1 MTNAEIRQ
9 VLDNLSTH
17 SYTASISDNREKKT
31 AIVVSHCM
39 QKNGAPMALLSYIKQ
54 LKEEYEIFILSPSDG
69 PIREDYV
76 SAGFSVYIGQPEDYH
91 SDTFRSILSAMNFY
105 LCNTII
111 THKYIFLA
119 YNQSVPTIWW
129 IHEPPEHIE
138 LCLPYLQSE
147 YYCSPNIMI
156 ATVSKPS
163 QAAITQLL
171 HLPCSILPII
181 VEDAFATRNFY
192 HHDNRAV
199 QFFIP
204 SSLSM
209 IKGPDILAKAIMSLP
224 KSYLDRSEFYF
235 AGAQDK
241 TQPEYYN
248 IIQKLDHIYNNVHY
262 LGFISHDEII
272 HMNQMADC
280 VVAPSRTDCLPT
292 TIVEGMMMGNVC
304 ICSNH
309 AGVSKFMHNKV
320 DGFIFDLQNTEELTD
335 LIKYVIDH
343 IDELQE
349 LRINGRALYETLF
362 SKEASLNIFNK
373 LLALCNRH
381 NLPNQKHKVSIIIPC
396 YNAQA
401 YLKSCIDSILN
412 QTLGLDSI
420 EMIFVNDASTD
431 DTLAILTAYEKSYP
445 ENILVINCAEN
456 GGCGKARNIG
466 LSYCSGDYITFMDA
480 DDIIH
485 PKMLENLLSHAVA
498 CCAQIVEC
506 SYMKFC
512 NDIELDSHIKNIPQ
526 DTTCVSIEDNRQLLL
541 NTATRS
547 AIWGKLYDANFI
559 HGYNLSF
566 TEGLSFDDCYFSQ
579 LCATCA
585 TRYYVDESKYYYY
598 RTNSEG
604 ITWNLTNPQKLLDS
618 FLVQKNYLDWAVD
631 NYFVDNS
638 YQPYAMELEYIC
650 IQKLLL
656 EPAYKLYRSD
666 YTFNHPIL
674 GELLAHARALFPNF
688 MENPYLREN
697 QEHLQLLETVENNF
711 YNSQ

>member
-1 MTNAEIRQ
+1 MTNQEILK
-9 VLDNLSTH
+9 VLSSQSKSFFDCEETVSPEFQ
-17 SYTASISDNREKKT
+17 SKKP

-39 QKNGAPMALLSYIKQ
+39 DQNGAPMALLSY
-54 LKEEYEIFILSPSDG
+54 LKSLQDTYALFVISPCDG
-69 PIREDYV
+69 DLREAYL
-76 SAGFSVYIGQPEDYH
+76 SAGFPVFIVSAEQLYTEA
-91 SDTFRSILSAMNFY
+91 FRMLLSNVSFY
-105 LCNTII
+105 LCNTIV
-111 THKYIFLA
+111 THKYVFLA
-119 YNQSVPTIWW
+119 YKQTVPTIWW
-129 IHEPPEHIE
+129 IHEAEQYISN
-138 LCLPYLQSE
+138 CLPYLDTT
-147 YYCSPNIMI
+147 YYSSPNITI
-156 ATVSKPS
+156 AGASKAS
-163 QAAITQLL
+163 QNAITQLL
-171 HLPCSILPII
+171 HLPCHILPII
-181 VEDAFATRNFY
+181 TDDFFAERDLMHREDEPVR
-192 HHDNRAV
+192 
-199 QFFIP
+199 FFMP
-204 SSLSM
+204 ANLTS
-209 IKGPDILAKAIMSLP
+209 IKGPDILAKAIMALP
-224 KSYLDRSEFYF
+224 KHYLDRAEFYF
-235 AGAQDK
+235 AGAPDLS
-241 TQPEYYN
+241 QPGYCA
-248 IIQKLDHIYNNVHY
+248 IIEKLASLYDNVHY

-272 HMNQMADC
+272 HMNQIADC

-309 AGVSKFMHNKV
+309 AGISKFMHNKV

-335 LIKYVIDH
+335 LIKQVIDH

-381 NLPNQKHKVSIIIPC
+381 DLPNQKHKVSIIIPC
-396 YNAQA
+396 YNAQD

-412 QTLGLDSI
+412 QTLGLDSM
-420 EMIFVNDASTD
+420 EMIFINDASTD
-431 DTLAILTAYEKSYP
+431 DTLSILTAYEKAYP

-485 PKMLENLLSHAVA
+485 PKMLENLLCHAIV
-498 CCAQIVEC
+498 CRAQIVEC

-526 DTTCVSIEDNRQLLL
+526 GTTCVSIEDNRQLLL

-656 EPAYKLYRSD
+656 EPASKLY
-666 YTFNHPIL
+666 YTYHAIDHPVL
-674 GELLAHARALFPNF
+674 GELLSHMKELFPDF

-697 QEHLQLLETVENNF
+697 KENLRLLSNMLDF
-711 YNSQ
+711 YV